1 MIALVSLGG
10 ATLVIGV
17 VLAILLIVQRRKKR
31 SSAYV
36 TL

>member
-17 VLAILLIVQRRKKR
+17 VLAILLIVQRRKNR
-31 SSAYV
+31 SSSYD